1 MTKQEILDLR
11 QKLSSHIVKETKP
24 DYTYYQIKTD
34 SMTITAYTSGKVV
47 FQGQDLSWMEETESE
62 NNTYPRRRY

>member
-1 MTKQEILDLR
+1 MASLTKKMTKQEILDLR
-11 QKLSSHIVKETKP
+11 QKLSSHIVKEKKP

-47 FQGQDLSWMEETESE
+47 FQGGSFLDGR
-62 NNTYPRRRY
+62 NRI